1 MHHARSA
8 AINPGA
14 EVCQGDCARIDSLG
28 ASNTPTLKIRTL
40 KVSFKPAALARTTG
54 TVHVAKQDVLRA
66 ELVVCE
72 PGVVSAAG
80 EKFPNSLL
88 SLME

>member
-1 MHHARSA
+1 M
-8 AINPGA
+8 
-14 EVCQGDCARIDSLG
+14 
-28 ASNTPTLKIRTL
+28 
-40 KVSFKPAALARTTG
+40 SFKPAALARTTG